1 MIRLHL
7 VIQGNSS
14 ECAPTEYSSLF
25 QLMIIAAE
33 DDLKKIFFKEDD
45 LKKIFFKEDD
55 LKKIFF
61 REDGFDSKKDDLG
74 LLEEMSRFLVP
85 KEKLRGA
92 GKSKAFSNR

>member
-61 REDGFDSKKDDLG
+61 KEDDLKKIFFREDGLTRKKMIWGYWKKCHD
-74 LLEEMSRFLVP
+74 FWC
-85 KEKLRGA
+85 LR
-92 GKSKAFSNR
+92 KN